1 MKTPLLNLLSLLL
14 LLLIPWTPLF
24 GEEYPGTVLPRVP
37 GYLGRVAPAEL
48 RAPGPLAAR
57 SAVLLDQQAGTLLF
71 EKNPD
76 LVIPPAS
83 LTKLMT
89 VHLALEA
96 AREGRFP
103 LRERVPVPEAAWAE
117 NQPYGSSLMFLGPG
131 QQVSGEEL
139 LYGLG
144 VSSGNDAAVAVALLV
159 SGSVDS
165 FVSEMNREARRLG
178 YRNLSF
184 RDPAGLS
191 AANRATA
198 RELADFAAY
207 LIERHPGILDYFALP
222 QFTYPQ
228 PENFINGHREHS
240 ITQANRNVLLQ
251 SYPGTDGFKTGFIE
265 ASQYNLIA
273 TAEREGRRI
282 VAVILGVPGRSHA
295 EGGEKRA
302 REAME
307 LMDYAFN
314 SFELVS
320 PVAPT
325 LEPLRI
331 YGGVAEEVG
340 LEPLPVRPLV
350 LPKGASERVE
360 GSYRLEEYRWAP
372 VPAGSVVG
380 TIEYSLDGERLLL
393 RSVATVDDVPQDA
406 LLGRIYDGLL
416 LLTAPVLP

>member
-1 MKTPLLNLLSLLL
+1 MKKRILTALIFLLVLLL
-14 LLLIPWTPLF
+14 PWTPLF

-37 GYLGRVAPAEL
+37 AYLSRVAPAEL
-48 RAPGPLAAR
+48 PSPGPLTAR
-57 SAVLLDQQAGTLLF
+57 SAAVLDYEAGTLIF

-103 LRERVPVPEAAWAE
+103 LSERVPVPEAAWAQ

-159 SGSVDS
+159 SGSVDG

-184 RDPAGLS
+184 HDPAGLS
-191 AANRATA
+191 AENRATA

-222 QFTYPQ
+222 QFTYPG

-240 ITQANRNVLLQ
+240 ITQANRNVLLE

-273 TAEREGRRI
+273 TAEREGRR
-282 VAVILGVPGRSHA
+282 VVSVVLGVPGSSHA
-295 EGGEKRA
+295 EGGAKRA
-302 REAME
+302 GEAAE
-307 LMDYAFN
+307 LMDYAFD
-314 SFELVS
+314 SFELVH
-320 PVAPT
+320 PAAPP
-325 LEPLRI
+325 LEPLRV
-331 YGGVAEEVG
+331 YGGVAEEVA
-340 LEPLPVRPLV
+340 LRPLPVRPLV
-350 LPKGASERVE
+350 LPVGAADRLK
-360 GSYRLEEYRWAP
+360 GSYRIEEYRWAP

-380 TIEYSLDGERLLL
+380 TIEYSLQGERLLM
-393 RSVATVDDVPQDA
+393 RSVATVDEVPRDG

-416 LLTAPVLP
+416 LLTAPALP